1 MKTFM
6 VTGAT
11 QGLGLAIAKQL
22 SRNKKY
28 NVIMAVRNVKKGE
41 EVAKSLGSNVKVVRL
56 DLSSLEEVVE
66 FINKWDT
73 KLDGLI
79 NNAGVQFSD
88 EDHFTK
94 DGYEETIAVNHLG
107 TFLLTYGLMKWY
119 TDDCKVIFLG
129 SGTHDPNAGGFGF
142 RGSQYHKSDIKKLA
156 AGERTSAKDD
166 AAQSNKDRYSTSKY
180 LNMVIP
186 RELVKRYPKMT
197 VYSLD
202 PGLMGD
208 TGLFREQN
216 FIFKLLVQKTL
227 IPIVKLF
234 DSRVSSSK
242 QSADAACW
250 IVTSN
255 SIAVDNG
262 ECVHCTKVANKF
274 IDWKGIHNDSEC
286 ARAYDETMEFLDG
299 YIKKLK

>member
-1 MKTFM
+1 MKTYM

-11 QGLGLAIAKQL
+11 QGLGLGIVQQL
-22 SRNKKY
+22 SSNKNY

-94 DGYEETIAVNHLG
+94 DGYEETIAVNHLAA
-107 TFLLTYGLMKWY
+107 FLLTYGLMKWY
-119 TDDCKVIFLG
+119 TDDCKVIFIG
-129 SGTHDPNAGGFGF
+129 SLTHDPSAGGFGF
-142 RGSQYHKSDIKKLA
+142 RGSQYYRSSVKKLA
-156 AGERTSAKDD
+156 AGERIESGDSAT
-166 AAQSNKDRYSTSKY
+166 QSNKDRYCTSKY
-180 LNMVIP
+180 LNTVIP
-186 RELVKRYPKMT
+186 RELVKRHPNLE

-202 PGLMGD
+202 PGIMAD
-208 TGLFREQN
+208 TSLFRDQV
-216 FIFKLLVQKTL
+216 FMFKLIIKTL
-227 IPIVKLF
+227 SAVTKLF
-234 DSRVSSSK
+234 DPKTSSVQ

-250 IVTSN
+250 IVTSD
-255 SIAVDNG
+255 SIPIENG
-262 ECVHCTKVANKF
+262 ESVHCTKVKNIY
-274 IDWKGIHNDSEC
+274 IDEKSVHNESEC
-286 ARAYDETMEFLDG
+286 ARAYDETVDLLDDF
-299 YIKKLK
+299 INRIE

>member
-11 QGLGLAIAKQL
+11 QGLGLGIVQQL
-22 SRNKKY
+22 SSNKNY

-94 DGYEETIAVNHLG
+94 DGYEETIAVNHLAA
-107 TFLLTYGLMKWY
+107 FLLTYGLMKWY
-119 TDDCKVIFLG
+119 TDDCKVIFIG
-129 SGTHDPNAGGFGF
+129 SGTHDPNSGAFRF
-142 RGSQYHKSDIKKLA
+142 RGSQYYRSSVKKLA
-156 AGERTSAKDD
+156 AGERIESGDSAT
-166 AAQSNKDRYSTSKY
+166 QSNKDRYCTSKY
-180 LNMVIP
+180 LNTVIP
-186 RELVKRYPKMT
+186 RELVKRHPNLE

-208 TGLFREQN
+208 TGLFRDQN
-216 FIFKLLVQKTL
+216 IMFKLIFQKTL

-234 DSRVSSSK
+234 DSRLSSVK

-250 IVTSN
+250 VVTSD
-255 SIAVDNG
+255 SIPIENG
-262 ECVHCTKVANKF
+262 ESVDCTKVANKQ
-274 IDWKGIHNDSEC
+274 IDWKAVHNDSEC
-286 ARAYDETMEFLDG
+286 ARAYNETIELLDG
-299 YIKKLK
+299 YINKIK